1 MHPEFA
7 PIAFLAAFLL
17 AIPLI
22 WHWRSG
28 NIAILSIVAW
38 LFVTDM
44 IYAVDAIV
52 WAGNVDIRAP
62 VWCISTKLI
71 VRAKCGSCRL
81 SSPLYQSRAGVLH
94 TPSSRECIGRTPSA
108 IFRRLLLFRPSNNL
122 HGSLFHCS
130 KPPLRHNRKLWL

>member
-71 VRAKCGSCRL
+71 VGAKCGSCRL
-81 SSPLYQSRAGVLH
+81 SSPLYQSRAGVLQCQAH
-94 TPSSRECIGRTPSA
+94 ASA
-108 IFRRLLLFRPSNNL
+108 SDKRRRQYFDAFL
-122 HGSLFHCS
+122 CS
-130 KPPLRHNRKLWL
+130 AFQ